1 MDQTKEHILIRSN
14 GSQNFFDRTDDVVR
28 WEDLGD
34 YIEVF
39 YRGAHAGVP
48 SSSGY
53 EYRRE
58 NVRIYTQISE
68 HDIHPLD
75 EVKVDGAI
83 WTNVTKIWVLSWE
96 GAPSQVRYTIAR
108 INKNGET
115 KLHRRVAGQLDVREA
130 SAAQIKS
137 QLVIDYV
144 CEEVFDYAYRQG
156 AEICIN
162 DKGYEEWFGEGE
174 SGIAAQL
181 ATIWQWLP
189 RAPEGSALEAFLSG
203 DCDATTGASAEVVM
217 PFRSNF
223 DQREAI
229 KSALRHQIS
238 IIDGPPGT
246 GKTQTILNLIA
257 TLICQ
262 GKRVGI
268 VAGANSAVQNVVDK
282 LTEEGFGF
290 LLANLGNR
298 EHVDQFWADQEKLQK
313 LEEEWR
319 SAVLPDVDAKLLPMF
334 KERLRQSE
342 NTLVSSWVSSRKIPR
357 LRAQLREMERER
369 GIFEEKLSRSGL
381 ELPDL
386 SDYAFAQAD
395 ATLIGDLLARALV
408 QPRLPRGIK
417 GLIERWQRYRIY
429 GSLKGLDLSDAN
441 VQSAIQLLLYQV
453 VEREAEEHL
462 NVELE
467 KSLDNQNDQ
476 VSRSYR
482 DYARKVFNAS
492 LLRRLASDEENVLDE
507 NERINEQTEDLLNRF
522 PIVASTCFSIRN
534 NLANDVLLDWII
546 IDEASQV
553 ILPQG
558 FAALSKAKNAVIVG
572 DEKQIGPILSGWEES
587 DHEPP
592 NERFDV
598 RKLSLL
604 AATKML
610 AHSANVPSTL
620 LTEHY
625 RCHPAIIEFCNRMYY
640 DGQLVAMSE
649 PSEDAPPPFQ
659 VIYASP
665 GHHSRKL
672 HGERK
677 KKRRYSQREIDIIAE
692 LKEMRVLRE
701 ELDLDGVDASGDF
714 LLGVVT
720 PYREQANR
728 IAERLKGELPAPND
742 PRLLV
747 ETAHKFQGRGAGI
760 VVLSTVLDSED
771 EAARNEYY
779 DDDRL
784 TNVAVSRAKEQ
795 LIVVTAKNGV
805 RKSHNIRALLDYI
818 ETYDPSAV
826 THSEI
831 VSVFDVLYPTYS
843 ASLERYARAKSKG
856 KGESPAENVAF
867 ELLKEI
873 LQIPI
878 YSAFKCQM
886 HLPLRGILPNT
897 EKLDDEQRAF
907 VYTDSAIDF
916 GISSKVSSRLLL
928 AIEVDGVAF
937 HENNPEQLRRDRMKD
952 EILGLYGVPIL
963 RLPTNGSGEEKRIRN
978 ALDALLE

>member
-1 MDQTKEHILIRSN
+1 M
-14 GSQNFFDRTDDVVR
+14 
-28 WEDLGD
+28 
-34 YIEVF
+34 
-39 YRGAHAGVP
+39 
-48 SSSGY
+48 
-53 EYRRE
+53 
-58 NVRIYTQISE
+58 
-68 HDIHPLD
+68 
-75 EVKVDGAI
+75 
-83 WTNVTKIWVLSWE
+83 
-96 GAPSQVRYTIAR
+96 
-108 INKNGET
+108 
-115 KLHRRVAGQLDVREA
+115 
-130 SAAQIKS
+130 
-137 QLVIDYV
+137 
-144 CEEVFDYAYRQG
+144 
-156 AEICIN
+156 
-162 DKGYEEWFGEGE
+162 
-174 SGIAAQL
+174 
-181 ATIWQWLP
+181 
-189 RAPEGSALEAFLSG
+189 
-203 DCDATTGASAEVVM
+203 
-217 PFRSNF
+217 
-223 DQREAI
+223 
-229 KSALRHQIS
+229 
-238 IIDGPPGT
+238 
-246 GKTQTILNLIA
+246 NLIA

-319 SAVLPDVDAKLLPMF
+319 SVVLPDVDAKLLPMF

-476 VSRSYR
+476 VGRSYR

-558 FAALSKAKNAVIVG
+558 LAALSKAKNAVIVG

-886 HLPLRGILPNT
+886 HLPLRDILPNT